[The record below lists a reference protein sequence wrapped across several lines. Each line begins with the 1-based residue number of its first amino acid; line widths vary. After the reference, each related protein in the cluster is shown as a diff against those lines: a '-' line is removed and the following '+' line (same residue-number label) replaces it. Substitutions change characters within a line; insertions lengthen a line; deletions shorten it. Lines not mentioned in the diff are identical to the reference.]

1 MKVGKNIFWGLF
13 FIVAAVFVIV
23 GNMGYFGEIG
33 FWTLLFSFF
42 LVAWFLDSV
51 VKVEFGGMLFS
62 LAFAAILYDE
72 VLGIEQLTPW
82 PVLMAA
88 LFGTIGLNMIF
99 KDKKKSQNVKTQVIW
114 DEKNVTWNNEK
125 KQWETVDKDGNVEI
139 HQVGEDFNSD
149 DETFRCE
156 VAFGSAVKYISSRNL
171 RTVDLDNAFGSLVV
185 YFDNAAL
192 CEGKAVVELD
202 NSFGKTTLY
211 IPKEWDVKLNMTK
224 AFGNASEVGH
234 SVGGS
239 GNTLYIK
246 GETSFGA
253 VEIVYI

>member
-1 MKVGKNIFWGLF
+1 MKQNKNIFWGLF
-13 FIVAAVFVIV
+13 FIAAAAFVIV
-23 GNMGYFGEIG
+23 GNMGYFGNIG

-42 LVAWFLDSV
+42 LVAWFLESAT
-51 VKVEFGGMLFS
+51 KMEFGGMLFS

-99 KDKKKSQNVKTQVIW
+99 KDKKKSKNLGMHMNW
-114 DEKNVTWNNEK
+114 DGKNATWNNEK
-125 KQWETVDKDGNVEI
+125 KHWETVDKDGNVEI
-139 HQVGEDFNSD
+139 HQVVEEFASD
-149 DETFRCE
+149 DETFQCE
-156 VAFGSAVKYISSRNL
+156 VAFGSSVKYISSRNL
-171 RTVDLDNAFGSLVV
+171 RTVDLDNAFGNLVV

-211 IPKEWDVKLNMTK
+211 IPKEWDVKLNMSK
-224 AFGNASEVGH
+224 AFGNVSEVGH

-246 GETSFGA
+246 GECAFGA